1 MKDHN
6 GQPPLTELLSRAQN
20 HLADRRYDQAATLFS
35 RILKLIPDN
44 ADICFSAG
52 NAFRHIGDYERAAQ
66 LFSRAVAIQ
75 SDFFAALC
83 NLGAALTQTGRLDKA
98 ADALEKATLLQPGR
112 IEVGLELAKLY
123 IRQSSAGKAHDLLLG
138 MLERTPDSPDILMA
152 LGDCALA
159 GGNAAEAKER
169 YLASLRLRPDSAQ
182 AHYRLGTIMRDW
194 NNLDEAVAC
203 FANSLKFRP
212 DDTATIVN
220 LGEAFQVLG
229 ETDLSEKQFRKAIEI
244 DPQCSMAQHNLL
256 VSMNYNPKYDAQ
268 TIDKAHTQWGNAL
281 IAAAKPHSQW
291 SNDPC
296 AYRRLRIG
304 ILSPDLC
311 NHPAASFLEP
321 MFTHLDRSQFELFCY
336 SHTVHEDWRTEL
348 FREKADFWT
357 AIEHLGDS
365 TVCKRIRDD
374 RIDILM
380 GTAGHLGENRLE
392 IFGLKPAPIQI
403 CGIGYPG
410 IIGLP
415 TVDYRISDALI
426 DPPCEKGP
434 ACNER
439 PLRLE
444 SCFCCYTMPRNP
456 PAVEPLPAL
465 KNGFIT
471 FGSLHTTA
479 RLNEKVISLWSSVL
493 RAVENSRLLLCR
505 ATITASV
512 VQRLSSWFE
521 QEQIDLSRI
530 EFQREI
536 PQSGHLTVYNSID
549 ISLDTLPWSGH
560 TTACESL
567 VMGVPVISL
576 YGERQS
582 GRMVSSILAA
592 ANLPG
597 IIAADANEFVRIAV
611 RMAQDTGEL
620 ATLRRGMRSRLAG
633 SALCNGPGYIDNLQ
647 KQFRTLWREWC
658 ENH

>member
-1 MKDHN
+1 MKYHN
-6 GQPPLTELLSRAQN
+6 GQIALTELLSRAQN
-20 HLADRRYDQAATLFS
+20 HLSDRQYDQAAILFS

-52 NAFRHIGDYERAAQ
+52 NAFRHIGNYERAAQ
-66 LFSRAVAIQ
+66 LFSRAVAIRN
-75 SDFFAALC
+75 DFFAALC
-83 NLGAALTQTGRLDKA
+83 NLGAALSQTGRLDEA
-98 ADALEKATLLQPGR
+98 ADALEKATLLQPDR
-112 IEVGLELAKLY
+112 IEVGLELAKLH
-123 IRQSSAGKAHDLLLG
+123 IRRSCAGKAHDLLLG
-138 MLERTPDSPDILMA
+138 MLERTPGSPDILMA

-159 GGNAAEAKER
+159 DDNAAKAKEW
-169 YLASLRLRPDSAQ
+169 YLASLRLKPDSAE
-182 AHYRLGTIMRDW
+182 AHYRLGNIMRDW
-194 NNLDEAVAC
+194 NNLDEAVVC
-203 FANSLKFRP
+203 FTNSLKFRP
-212 DDTATIVN
+212 DDTTTLVN

-229 ETDLSEKQFRKAIEI
+229 ETDLSEKQFKKAIEI
-244 DPQCSMAQHNLL
+244 DPKCSMAHHDLL

-268 TIDKAHTQWGNAL
+268 TIEKAHTQWGNAL
-281 IAAAKPHSQW
+281 ISAVAPHSQW

-296 AYRRLRIG
+296 TDRRLRIG

-321 MFTHLDRSQFELFCY
+321 MFTHLNRGQFELFCY
-336 SHTVHEDWRTEL
+336 SHTVHEDWRTAH
-348 FREKADFWT
+348 FRKKSDSWT
-357 AIEHLGDS
+357 AIEHLDDA
-365 TVCKRIRDD
+365 TVCRRIRDD
-374 RIDILM
+374 CIDLLM

-415 TVDYRISDALI
+415 TIDYRLSDVLI
-426 DPPCEKGP
+426 DPPCEKKSSH
-434 ACNER
+434 NEQ

-444 SCFCCYTMPRNP
+444 TCFCCYTMPRDP
-456 PAVEPLPAL
+456 PSVGPLPAL

-505 ATITASV
+505 ATITPSV
-512 VQRLSSWFE
+512 VERLSSWFKRE
-521 QEQIDLSRI
+521 RIDPSRI

-536 PQSGHLTVYNSID
+536 PKSGHLKVYNSID

-576 YGERQS
+576 YGDRQS
-582 GRMVSSILAA
+582 GRMVSSILSAVNMT
-592 ANLPG
+592 NL
-597 IIAADANEFVRIAV
+597 IAADIDEFARIAV
-611 RMAQDTGEL
+611 RLAQDTGEL
-620 ATLRRGMRSRLAG
+620 ARLRQGMRSRLVG
-633 SALCNGPGYIDNLQ
+633 SALCNGPAYMDNLQ
-647 KQFRTLWREWC
+647 TLFRALWGAWC
-658 ENH
+658 ENR